1 LLDLDDV
8 TRDKQFSVNDIP
20 FSIAEHSGLGGLHL
34 LEGIKGAVS
43 VAVLP
48 DGDTGVEY
56 EDKKDNEGLDVCG
69 HTLLTITYIHKLGS
83 HAHCSTDL
91 SSVYCEKT
99 NIIVS
104 NPK

>member
-1 LLDLDDV
+1 MLDLDDV
-8 TRDKQFSVNDIP
+8 TRDEVLSVNDVP
-20 FSIAEHSGLGGLHL
+20 FSVAEHSGLRGLHL

-69 HTLLTITYIHKLGS
+69 HTLLTVTGNG
-83 HAHCSTDL
+83 DD
-91 SSVYCEKT
+91 E
-99 NIIVS
+99 
-104 NPK
+104 